1 MNKFLKAVGWI
12 MLSQMAGFIGAG
24 LTATSVQTWYVTLNK
39 PWFTPPNWLFGPM
52 WITLYTLMGLATF
65 WISEKKTKES
75 KSAVK
80 FFLIHL
86 LVNALWSPVFF
97 GLREVFLALVII
109 AIMWVMIVVLIRKYG
124 KIDKKAGL
132 ALIPYL
138 MWVSVATALNVAI
151 LVLN

>member
-52 WITLYTLMGLATF
+52 WLTLYTLMGLATF
-65 WISEKKTKES
+65 WISEKKTKQS

-97 GLREVFLALVII
+97 GLKQVFLALVII
-109 AIMWVMIVVLIRKYG
+109 TIMWVMIVILIGKYG

-132 ALIPYL
+132 ALVPYL

>member
-12 MLSQMAGFIGAG
+12 VLSQMAGFIGAG

-52 WITLYTLMGLATF
+52 WLTLYTLMGLATF
-65 WISEKKTKES
+65 WVSEKKTKQS
-75 KSAVK
+75 TSAVK

-97 GLREVFLALVII
+97 GLRQVFLALVII
-109 AIMWVMIVVLIRKYG
+109 AVMWVMIVLLIGKYWR
-124 KIDKKAGL
+124 IDKKAGL
-132 ALIPYL
+132 ALVPYL

>member
-1 MNKFLKAVGWI
+1 MNKCLKIIGWI

-52 WITLYTLMGLATF
+52 WLTLYTLMGLATF
-65 WISEKKTKES
+65 WISDKKTKQS
-75 KSAVK
+75 KSAVR

-97 GLREVFLALVII
+97 GLKQVFLALVII
-109 AIMWVMIVVLIRKYG
+109 VIMWVMIAILIGKYG

-132 ALIPYL
+132 VLIPYL
-138 MWVSVATALNVAI
+138 AWVSVASALNLAI

>member
-12 MLSQMAGFIGAG
+12 VLSQMAGFIGAG

-52 WITLYTLMGLATF
+52 WLTLYTLMGLATF
-65 WISEKKTKES
+65 WISEKKTKQS

-80 FFLIHL
+80 FFLVHL

-97 GLREVFLALVII
+97 GLKQVFLALVII
-109 AIMWVMIVVLIRKYG
+109 AIMWVMIVLLIGKYG

>member
-12 MLSQMAGFIGAG
+12 VLSQMAGFIGAG

-52 WITLYTLMGLATF
+52 WLTLYTLMGLATF

-86 LVNALWSPVFF
+86 LVNALWLPVFF

>member
-1 MNKFLKAVGWI
+1 MNKFLKAIGWI

-24 LTATSVQTWYVTLNK
+24 LTATSVQTWYVTLSK

-52 WITLYTLMGLATF
+52 WLTLYTLMGLATF
-65 WISEKKTKES
+65 WISEKKTKQS

-97 GLREVFLALVII
+97 GLKQVFLALVII
-109 AIMWVMIVVLIRKYG
+109 TIMWVMIVILIGKYG

-132 ALIPYL
+132 ALVPYL

>member
-12 MLSQMAGFIGAG
+12 VLSQMAGFIGAG

-65 WISEKKTKES
+65 WISEKKTKQS

-80 FFLIHL
+80 FFLVHL

-97 GLREVFLALVII
+97 GLKQVFLALVII
-109 AIMWVMIVVLIRKYG
+109 AIMWVMIVLLIGKYG

-132 ALIPYL
+132 ALVPYL

>member
-12 MLSQMAGFIGAG
+12 VLSQMAGFIGAG

-52 WITLYTLMGLATF
+52 WLTLYTLMGLATF
-65 WISEKKTKES
+65 WISEKKTKQS

-80 FFLIHL
+80 FFLVHL

-97 GLREVFLALVII
+97 GLKQVFLALVII
-109 AIMWVMIVVLIRKYG
+109 AIMWVMIVLLIGKYG

-138 MWVSVATALNVAI
+138 MWVSVATALNVTI

>member
-12 MLSQMAGFIGAG
+12 VLSQMAGFIGAG

-52 WITLYTLMGLATF
+52 WLTLYTLMGLATF
-65 WISEKKTKES
+65 WISEKKTKQS

-97 GLREVFLALVII
+97 GLKQVFLALVII
-109 AIMWVMIVVLIRKYG
+109 TIMWVMIVILIGKYG

-132 ALIPYL
+132 ALVPYL